1 MLPAGRAPWWAWPAM
16 LSLDGV
22 AFVVLARE
30 LAAPGSAW
38 TWGTATTVWL
48 VWCGYVLDRTLDAA
62 WFPAA
67 TQTWRHR
74 FHARHGWTLLAIGA
88 GIAAVLFLAL
98 AWADPAGRPAPRA
111 QILLPF
117 DTRQAAG
124 GLVVIFCARWLTE
137 VWALRIGLVALLL
150 ASFAVHPLPDSSIAA
165 LLAVFLLVATNLLA
179 HRRIEVGLEASWD
192 RFILWLAIA
201 GCVACLL
208 LGSADE
214 RWLCGACLGGVLT
227 LCWEPASSGP
237 DPEYRRA
244 SIDGGV
250 LIVLAVVCLARLF

>member
-22 AFVVLARE
+22 AFVVLAGE

-38 TWGTATTVWL
+38 TWGTAATVWL
-48 VWCGYVLDRTLDAA
+48 IWCGYVLDRTLDAA

-88 GIAAVLFLAL
+88 GIGAVLFLAL
-98 AWADPAGRPAPRA
+98 AWTDPAGLPAPRD
-111 QILLPF
+111 LLPINL
-117 DTRQAAG
+117 RNAAG
-124 GLVVIFCARWLTE
+124 GLVIIFCARWLTE
-137 VWALRIGLVALLL
+137 VWALRIVLVALLL
-150 ASFAVHPLPDSSIAA
+150 ASLAVSPLPNPSVAA
-165 LLAVFLLVATNLLA
+165 LLAVFLLAATNLLA
-179 HRRIEVGLEASWD
+179 HRRIEVGLEATGD
-192 RFILWLAIA
+192 RFIPWLATA
-201 GCVACLL
+201 GCLACLL
-208 LGSADE
+208 LGSAAE
-214 RWLCGACLGGVLT
+214 RWLCGACLVGVLT

-250 LIVLAVVCLARLF
+250 LIVLAVACLARLF

>member
-1 MLPAGRAPWWAWPAM
+1 MLLAGRAPWWAWPAM

-22 AFVVLARE
+22 AFVVLAGE

-38 TWGTATTVWL
+38 TWGTAATVWL
-48 VWCGYVLDRTLDAA
+48 AWCGYVLDRTLDAA
-62 WFPAA
+62 WFPAV

-88 GIAAVLFLAL
+88 GIGAVLFLAL
-98 AWADPAGRPAPRA
+98 AWTDPADLPVTRD
-111 QILLPF
+111 LLPINL
-117 DTRQAAG
+117 RNAAG
-124 GLVVIFCARWLTE
+124 GLVIIFCARWLTE

-150 ASFAVHPLPDSSIAA
+150 ASLAVSPLPNPSIAA
-165 LLAVFLLVATNLLA
+165 LLAVFLLAATNLLA

-192 RFILWLAIA
+192 RFIPWLAIA
-201 GCVACLL
+201 GCLACLL

-214 RWLCGACLGGVLT
+214 RWLCGACLVGVLT
-227 LCWEPASSGP
+227 LCWQPTSSGA

-250 LIVLAVVCLARLF
+250 RIVLAAACLARLF

>member
-30 LAAPGSAW
+30 LAVPGSLWTLGTLTTAW
-38 TWGTATTVWL
+38 L
-48 VWCGYVLDRTLDAA
+48 LWCGYALDRTLDAR
-62 WFPAA
+62 WFPAS

-74 FHARHGWTLLAIGA
+74 FHARHGWTLLAIAAATG
-88 GIAAVLFLAL
+88 AVLFLAL
-98 AWADPAGRPAPRA
+98 AWAGPEGLPATGRGRVPIDLRH
-111 QILLPF
+111 
-117 DTRQAAG
+117 AAD

-150 ASFAVHPLPDSSIAA
+150 ASFAVSPMPNPSLAA
-165 LLAVFLLVATNLLA
+165 YLAVFLLAAINLLA
-179 HRRIEVGLEASWD
+179 HRRLEVGPETSWD
-192 RFILWLAIA
+192 RFIPGLAA
-201 GCVACLL
+201 VGCLACLL

-214 RWLCGACLGGVLT
+214 RWLCGACLVGVLT
-227 LCWEPASSGP
+227 LGWQPASSGA

-244 SIDGGV
+244 TIDGGV
-250 LIVLAVVCLARLF
+250 LVVLAVVCLGRLF

>member
-22 AFVVLARE
+22 AFVVLGRE

-48 VWCGYVLDRTLDAA
+48 VWCGYVLERTLDAA

-88 GIAAVLFLAL
+88 GIGAVLFLAL

-150 ASFAVHPLPDSSIAA
+150 ASFAVHPSPDPSVAA
-165 LLAVFLLVATNLLA
+165 LLAVFLLAGANLLS
-179 HRRIEVGLEASWD
+179 HRRIEVGPEASGD
-192 RFILWLAIA
+192 RCILWLAIA

-208 LGSADE
+208 LGSATE

-227 LCWEPASSGP
+227 LCWEPASSRP

>member
-30 LAAPGSAW
+30 LAAPGSLWTLGTLTTAW
-38 TWGTATTVWL
+38 L
-48 VWCGYVLDRTLDAA
+48 LWCGYALDRTLDAR
-62 WFPAA
+62 WFPAS

-88 GIAAVLFLAL
+88 ATAAVLFLAL
-98 AWADPAGRPAPRA
+98 AWAGPDGKVPVGVRFFKGLDPQGVAS
-111 QILLPF
+111 
-117 DTRQAAG
+117 

-150 ASFAVHPLPDSSIAA
+150 ASFAVSPMPNPSLAA
-165 LLAVFLLVATNLLA
+165 YLAVFLLAATNLLA
-179 HRRIEVGLEASWD
+179 HRRIEVGPETSWD
-192 RFILWLAIA
+192 RFIPGLAA
-201 GCVACLL
+201 VGCLACLL
-208 LGSADE
+208 LGSADA
-214 RWLCGACLGGVLT
+214 RWLCGACLVGVLT
-227 LCWEPASSGP
+227 LGWQPASSGA

-244 SIDGGV
+244 AIDGGV
-250 LIVLAVVCLARLF
+250 LIVLAVVCLGRLF

>member
-30 LAAPGSAW
+30 LAAPGSLWTLGTLTTAW
-38 TWGTATTVWL
+38 L
-48 VWCGYVLDRTLDAA
+48 LWCGYALDRTLDAR
-62 WFPAA
+62 WFPAS

-88 GIAAVLFLAL
+88 ATAAVLFLAL
-98 AWADPAGRPAPRA
+98 AWAGPDGKVPVGVRFFKGLDPQGVAS
-111 QILLPF
+111 
-117 DTRQAAG
+117 

-150 ASFAVHPLPDSSIAA
+150 ASFAVSPMPNPSLAA
-165 LLAVFLLVATNLLA
+165 YLAVFLLAATNLLA
-179 HRRIEVGLEASWD
+179 HRRIEVGPETSWD
-192 RFILWLAIA
+192 RFIPGLAA
-201 GCVACLL
+201 VGCLACLL
-208 LGSADE
+208 LGSAAD
-214 RWLCGACLGGVLT
+214 RWLCGACLVGVLT
-227 LCWEPASSGP
+227 LGWQPASSGA

-244 SIDGGV
+244 TIDGGV
-250 LIVLAVVCLARLF
+250 LIVLAVVCLGRLF

>member
-1 MLPAGRAPWWAWPAM
+1 MLLAGRAPWWAWPAM

-22 AFVVLARE
+22 AFVVLAGE
-30 LAAPGSAW
+30 LAAPGSVW
-38 TWGTATTVWL
+38 TWGTAATVWL

-62 WFPAA
+62 WFPAV

-88 GIAAVLFLAL
+88 GIGAVLFLAL
-98 AWADPAGRPAPRA
+98 AWTDPADLPVTRD
-111 QILLPF
+111 LLPISL
-117 DTRQAAG
+117 RNAAG
-124 GLVVIFCARWLTE
+124 GLVIIFCARWLTE

-150 ASFAVHPLPDSSIAA
+150 ASLAVSPLPNPSIAA
-165 LLAVFLLVATNLLA
+165 LLAVFLLAATNLLA

-192 RFILWLAIA
+192 RFIPWLAIA
-201 GCVACLL
+201 GCLACLL

-214 RWLCGACLGGVLT
+214 RWLCGACLVGVLT
-227 LCWEPASSGP
+227 LCWQPTSSGA

-250 LIVLAVVCLARLF
+250 LIVLAVACLARLF

>member
-22 AFVVLARE
+22 AFVVLAGE

-38 TWGTATTVWL
+38 TWGTAATVWL

-62 WFPAA
+62 WFPAT

-88 GIAAVLFLAL
+88 GIGAVLFLAL
-98 AWADPAGRPAPRA
+98 AWTDPADLPVTRD
-111 QILLPF
+111 LLPISL
-117 DTRQAAG
+117 RNAAG
-124 GLVVIFCARWLTE
+124 GLVIIFCARWLTE

-150 ASFAVHPLPDSSIAA
+150 ASFAVSPLPAPSIAA
-165 LLAVFLLVATNLLA
+165 LLAVFLLAGANLLA
-179 HRRIEVGLEASWD
+179 HRRIEVGLAASWD
-192 RFILWLAIA
+192 RFIPWLAIA
-201 GCVACLL
+201 GCLACLL
-208 LGSADE
+208 LGSAAE
-214 RWLCGACLGGVLT
+214 RWLCGACLVGVLT
-227 LCWEPASSGP
+227 LCWGPVSSGA

-250 LIVLAVVCLARLF
+250 LIVLAVACLARLF

>member
-1 MLPAGRAPWWAWPAM
+1 M

-22 AFVVLARE
+22 AFVALARE
-30 LAAPGSAW
+30 LAAPGSVW
-38 TWGTATTVWL
+38 TLGTATTVWL

-88 GIAAVLFLAL
+88 GIGAVLFLAL
-98 AWADPAGRPAPRA
+98 AWVDPAALPAPRDR
-111 QILLPF
+111 ILLPF
-117 DTRQAAG
+117 DPRQAAG

-150 ASFAVHPLPDSSIAA
+150 ASFAVSPLPHPSVAA
-165 LLAVFLLVATNLLA
+165 LLAVFLLAGANLLA

-192 RFILWLAIA
+192 RCIPWLATA
-201 GCVACLL
+201 GCLACLL
-208 LGSADE
+208 LGAADE
-214 RWLCGACLGGVLT
+214 RWLCGACLVGVGT
-227 LCWEPASSGP
+227 LCWLPGSSGA

-244 SIDGGV
+244 AADGAV
-250 LIVLAVVCLARLF
+250 LMVLAAVCLGRLF

>member
-22 AFVVLARE
+22 AFVVLAGE

-38 TWGTATTVWL
+38 TWGTAATVWL

-62 WFPAA
+62 WFPAV

-88 GIAAVLFLAL
+88 GIGAVLFLAL
-98 AWADPAGRPAPRA
+98 AWTDPADLPVTRA
-111 QILLPF
+111 HLPINL
-117 DTRQAAG
+117 RNAAG
-124 GLVVIFCARWLTE
+124 GLVIIFCARWLTE

-150 ASFAVHPLPDSSIAA
+150 ASLAVSPLPNPSIAA
-165 LLAVFLLVATNLLA
+165 LLAVFLLAATNLLA
-179 HRRIEVGLEASWD
+179 HRRIEVGLAASWD
-192 RFILWLAIA
+192 RFIPWLAIA
-201 GCVACLL
+201 GCLACLL
-208 LGSADE
+208 LGSAAE
-214 RWLCGACLGGVLT
+214 RWLCGACLVGVLT
-227 LCWEPASSGP
+227 LCWGPVSSGA

-250 LIVLAVVCLARLF
+250 LIVLAVACLARLF